1 MYANAGLVAVA
12 FAENGSGNEKLYT
25 PPDDHFHMR
34 ATEIFF
40 AIQSFLTHHWAAT
53 FARSANADGANY
65 GIVRKPLNRSRWPGI
80 IECRSKLLSSLP
92 PILHLLLEGSHK
104 I

>member
-53 FARSANADGANY
+53 FARSAAQMPTVLTTLSYAN
-65 GIVRKPLNRSRWPGI
+65 L
-80 IECRSKLLSSLP
+80 
-92 PILHLLLEGSHK
+92 
-104 I
+104 